1 MAALLLVYM
10 LFVAR
15 GFKIAM
21 LADDGFSKLLAVG
34 LTFAFA
40 LQTFIIVGGIL
51 RIIPLTGITLPF
63 VSYGGSSVVAN
74 FVLARGPPARL
85 QPRQRGA
92 RMNRQ
97 IARLALVGL
106 GLVAAL
112 IVATTY
118 WQTWATAGLADRQDN
133 EIQRVAQFSIKR
145 GLIRAADG
153 TILATNRKKHVGGQ
167 TLYFRRYPQHG
178 LFAHIVG
185 YSTQSRSR
193 SGLEASENDYLTG
206 SNANLHTVLNTTLDR
221 IRGATIKGNDLW
233 LTLRPGAQRLAMQQL
248 AGNCGSVVALDTQT
262 GAVLVAASR
271 PTFDPNLVESNF
283 GAINNI
289 RASCS
294 PAAPLLNRATD
305 GLFTPGSTFKVVTA
319 SAALD
324 TGSFTPDSRF
334 DDPGYCIEYGK
345 KVRNAGNPE
354 APETF
359 GSVDLT
365 TGLEHSINSV
375 FCNIGKT
382 LGAGQ
387 DPRLREALRLLRRPS
402 ARDSR
407 ERARAERP
415 LPRAQAVPPDA
426 ILPLRS
432 TQAGSLS
439 GRRRCWRRRCRWR
452 WSPRV
457 SPTSG
462 VVMKP
467 YVVGRI
473 TGPNGGRADAAR
485 IPTSCGARSARA
497 PRRS

>member
-1 MAALLLVYM
+1 
-10 LFVAR
+10 
-15 GFKIAM
+15 
-21 LADDGFSKLLAVG
+21 
-34 LTFAFA
+34 
-40 LQTFIIVGGIL
+40 
-51 RIIPLTGITLPF
+51 
-63 VSYGGSSVVAN
+63 
-74 FVLARGPPARL
+74 
-85 QPRQRGA
+85 
-92 RMNRQ
+92 MNRQ

-153 TILATNRKKHVGGQ
+153 TILATNRKKRVAGQ

-206 SNANLHTVLNTTLDR
+206 SNANLHTVLSTTLDR

-233 LTLRPGAQRLAMQQL
+233 LTLRPGAQRLAMEQL
-248 AGNCGSVVALDTQT
+248 AGNCGSVVALDPRT
-262 GAVLVAASR
+262 GALLVSASR
-271 PTFDPNLVESNF
+271 PTFDPNLVENNF
-283 GAINNI
+283 AAINNI

-324 TGSFTPDSRF
+324 TGTFTPESRF

-359 GSVDLT
+359 GSVNLI

-375 FCNIGKT
+375 FCNIGKA
-382 LGAGQ
+382 LGAGRILGYAKRYGFYE
-387 DPRLREALRLLRRPS
+387 DPPLETPGSERAPSGLYHGPKLFRPTDPATQVDPGRLAFGQEALL
-402 ARDSR
+402 AT
-407 ERARAERP
+407 P
-415 LPRAQAVPPDA
+415 LQMAMVA
-426 ILPLRS
+426 
-432 TQAGSLS
+432 AG
-439 GRRRCWRRRCRWR
+439 
-452 WSPRV
+452 V
-457 SPTSG
+457 ANQG

-467 YVVGRI
+467 YVVGRV
-473 TGPNGGRADAAR
+473 TGPSGGVLTRTHPHKLRRAISPRTSQELTSMMVGAVQSGTGTAAQ
-485 IPTSCGARSARA
+485 IPGIQVAGKTGTAETGVAGRYTSWFICFAPAYHPRVAVAVVLENQTGFGGQVSAPIARA
-497 PRRS
+497 VMQALLAGRSNP